1 MAKVT
6 MRDIGKIAGVSVVT
20 VSKALAGKSGMS
32 EETRKNICELAGQLG
47 YCYPKAHKEN
57 DRVGLD
63 IGIVIPE
70 KYFASESFYAEIYKE
85 LAHQLAQ
92 KSHFGLLELLSKE
105 SEEKLELPNLMKNR
119 HVDGMILLGEPSRDY
134 YRMLAKQ
141 DFPVVYLDFY
151 DELCTADAVVGDNTY
166 GCYRLTNHLIRNG
179 HREIGFIGNY
189 QATSSIMDRYLGFCR
204 AMLEN
209 DLAIRP
215 EWVVS
220 DRENDGLFSE
230 IVLPEKLPTA
240 FVCNCDL
247 VAQRLINQLR
257 QAGYRVPEDISV
269 TGFDD
274 YITGAR
280 NDNEISTFHVNT
292 ESMVELAIKIITDRC
307 NGLSTPFGRT
317 VVSGQPI
324 YRSSE
329 MAIGPDAEK

>member
-1 MAKVT
+1 

-20 VSKALAGKSGMS
+20 VSKALAGKPGMS

-166 GCYRLTNHLIRNG
+166 GCYRLTNHMIRNG
-179 HREIGFIGNY
+179 HRDIGFIGNY

-215 EWVVS
+215 EWIVS
-220 DRENDGLFSE
+220 DRDQNGHFMEL
-230 IVLPEKLPTA
+230 VLPEKLPTA

-292 ESMVELAIKIITDRC
+292 GSMVELAIKIITDRC

>member
-166 GCYRLTNHLIRNG
+166 GCYRLTNHMIRNG
-179 HREIGFIGNY
+179 HRDIGFIGNY

-209 DLAIRP
+209 DLTIRP
-215 EWVVS
+215 EWIVS
-220 DRENDGLFSE
+220 DRDQNGHFMEL
-230 IVLPEKLPTA
+230 VLPEKLPTA

-257 QAGYRVPEDISV
+257 QAGYCVPEDISV

-329 MAIGPDAEK
+329 MAIGQDAEK